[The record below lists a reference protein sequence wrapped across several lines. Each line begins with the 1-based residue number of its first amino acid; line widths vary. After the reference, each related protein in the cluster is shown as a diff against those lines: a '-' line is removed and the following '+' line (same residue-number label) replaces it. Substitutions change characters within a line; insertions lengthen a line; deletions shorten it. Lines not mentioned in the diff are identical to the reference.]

1 MSKKLTL
8 FLTLLAG
15 TNLYAQ
21 KDSLRTSVLDEVV
34 VTANKQEQKQSTT
47 GKVITVIGPAELSK
61 SAGKSLGQ
69 VLNETVGLTINGALN
84 NAGTNQTVF
93 MRGANSG
100 RTLILMDGI
109 PVYDPSQIGNEF
121 DLNLFSIND
130 VERIEVCRGAQSTVY
145 GSDAVAGV
153 INIITVKQNVNKPVN
168 IKATLTGGNLNSF
181 KSNLQVYGKWKKLS
195 YTLRNAAINTNG
207 FSTAADT
214 LGNRDYDRDGYH
226 GNTTTAAIQYAVTE
240 KLLLKGYGMY
250 SQYRAGIDAG
260 VFSDDKHYQLKNNL
274 LNTGWGAVYKTRGF
288 QLTANYQYSETNR
301 GYERDSL
308 DKRVFSYFQRNQYFG
323 KTQFAELYANIKINQ
338 QWSLLQGVEYRYAS
352 MNNQFNSVSSFGP
365 FSSGFADTS
374 IHQTSVYSS
383 LQYSSLK
390 GFFADAGFRLNKH
403 SIYGNSTTF
412 TFNPSYA
419 VNEQLRIF
427 GSVATAFKTPSLFQ
441 LFDTFSGRRDLK
453 AETSTGVEIGMSH
466 TYSGFSSRLVGFY
479 RNTNNGIDY
488 DYVRNKYYNFIKQ
501 VALGVEY
508 ETNVQLSKAMQLKMN
523 FSYLSMTDS
532 TQSRVNFKDTGYVYG
547 LRRPGF
553 QSNVVLQYNQPK
565 WTVSISGKYVG
576 SRSDIGGF
584 RRADVLLPAYF
595 LLGAYAEFRYN
606 EKLKIFIDTQNITN
620 NRFTDLRGFNGIPF
634 MVNSGISLQL

>member
-8 FLTLLAG
+8 FLTLLSGA
-15 TNLYAQ
+15 NLYGQ

-47 GKVITVIGPAELSK
+47 GKVITVIGPAELSR

-168 IKATLTGGNLNSF
+168 VKATLTGGNLNSF
-181 KSNLQVYGKWKKLS
+181 KSNLQVYGKWNKLT
-195 YTLRNAAINTNG
+195 YTIRNAAINTNG

-214 LGNRDYDRDGYH
+214 IGNRDYDRDGYH
-226 GNTTTAAIQYAVTE
+226 GNTSTAAIQYAVTD

-274 LNTGWGAVYKTRGF
+274 LNTGWGAIYKTKGL

-323 KTQFAELYANIKINQ
+323 KTQFAELYANIKIKPH
-338 QWSLLQGVEYRYAS
+338 WSLLQGIEYRYAS
-352 MNNQFNSVSSFGP
+352 MNNVYRSVSSFGP
-365 FSSGFADTS
+365 FNSGFKDTS

-383 LQYSSLK
+383 LQFTGLK

-403 SIYGNSTTF
+403 SIYGNSTTL

-453 AETSTGVEIGMSH
+453 AETSTSIEIGMAH
-466 TYSGFSSRLVGFY
+466 QYTGFSSRLVGFY

-488 DYVRNKYYNFIKQ
+488 DYLRNKYYNFVKQ

-508 ETNVQLSKAMQLKMN
+508 ETNVQLSKALQLKMN
-523 FSYLSMTDS
+523 FTYLSMTDS

-553 QSNVVLQYNQPK
+553 QSNIMLQFSQPA

-595 LLGAYAEFRYN
+595 LLGAYAEYRYN
-606 EKLKIFIDTQNITN
+606 ERLKIFIDTHNITN

-634 MVNSGISLQL
+634 IVNSGISFQL

>member
-8 FLTLLAG
+8 FLTFLAG

-61 SAGKSLGQ
+61 SGGKSLGQ

-181 KSNLQVYGKWKKLS
+181 KSNLQVYGKWKKLT

-274 LNTGWGAVYKTRGF
+274 LNTGWGAIYKTKGF

-308 DKRVFSYFQRNQYFG
+308 DKRVFSYFQRNQYYG

-338 QWSLLQGVEYRYAS
+338 YWSLLQGIEYRYAS
-352 MNNQFNSVSSFGP
+352 MNNQFRSVSSFGP
-365 FSSGFADTS
+365 FNSGFKDTS
-374 IHQTSVYSS
+374 TNQTSLYSS
-383 LQYSSLK
+383 VQYNSLR

-412 TFNPSYA
+412 TFNPSYS
-419 VNEQLRIF
+419 VNEQLRLF
-427 GSVATAFKTPSLFQ
+427 GSVASAFKTPSLFQ

-453 AETSTGVEIGMSH
+453 AETSTNIEIGMAH
-466 TYSGFSSRLVGFY
+466 QYNGFSSRLVGFY

-488 DYVRNKYYNFIKQ
+488 DYVRNKYYNFVKQ

-508 ETNVQLSKAMQLKMN
+508 ETNIQLSKALQLKMN
-523 FSYLSMTDS
+523 FTYLSMTDS

-553 QSNVVLQYNQPK
+553 QSNIVLQYNQPK

-595 LLGAYAEFRYN
+595 LLGAYAEYRYN
-606 EKLKIFIDTQNITN
+606 EKLKIFIDTQNITG

-634 MVNSGISLQL
+634 IVNSGISIQL

>member
-8 FLTLLAG
+8 FLTLLSGA
-15 TNLYAQ
+15 NLYAQ
-21 KDSLRTSVLDEVV
+21 KDSLRTNVLDEVV

-47 GKVITVIGPAELSK
+47 GKVITVIGPAELSR

-168 IKATLTGGNLNSF
+168 VKATLTGGNLNSF

-195 YTLRNAAINTNG
+195 YTLRNASINTNG

-226 GNTTTAAIQYAVTE
+226 GNTTTAALQYAVSE

-260 VFSDDKHYQLKNNL
+260 VFSDDKHYQLNNNL
-274 LNTGWGAVYKTRGF
+274 LNTGWGAVYKTKGF

-338 QWSLLQGVEYRYAS
+338 HLSLLQGVEYRYAS
-352 MNNQFNSVSSFGP
+352 MNNQFRSVSSFGP

-374 IHQTSVYSS
+374 THQTSVYSS
-383 LQYSSLK
+383 LQYSGMK

-453 AETSTGVEIGMSH
+453 AETSTGIEIGMSH
-466 TYSGFSSRLVGFY
+466 QYNGFSSRLVGFY

-508 ETNVQLSKAMQLKMN
+508 ETNVQLSKSMQLKMN
-523 FSYLSMTDS
+523 FTYLSMTDS

-595 LLGAYAEFRYN
+595 LLGAYAEYRQN

-634 MVNSGISLQL
+634 MVNSGISVQL

>member
-8 FLTLLAG
+8 LLTLLSG
-15 TNLYAQ
+15 TSLYAQ
-21 KDSLRTSVLDEVV
+21 KDSLRTRVLDEVV
-34 VTANKQEQKQSTT
+34 ITANKQEQKQSTT
-47 GKVITVIGPAELSK
+47 GKVITVIGQAELSK
-61 SAGKSLGQ
+61 SSGKTLGQ
-69 VLNETVGLTINGALN
+69 VLNETVGITINGALN

-153 INIITVKQNVNKPVN
+153 INIITVKQNVNKPINV
-168 IKATLTGGNLNSF
+168 KATLTAGNLNSF
-181 KSNLQVYGKWKKLS
+181 KNNLQVYGKYKKLTYNFRHS
-195 YTLRNAAINTNG
+195 GLRTNG
-207 FSTAADT
+207 FSAAADT
-214 LGNRDYDRDGYH
+214 LGNRNYDADKYN
-226 GNTTTAAIQYAVTE
+226 GNSTSAAIQYAATNQ
-240 KLLLKGYGMY
+240 LLLKAFSMY
-250 SQYRAGIDAG
+250 SQYTAGIDAG

-274 LNTGWGAVYKTRGF
+274 LNTGFGLIYKTKGV
-288 QLTANYQYSETNR
+288 QVTANYQFSQTNR
-301 GYERDSL
+301 GFERDSL
-308 DKRVFSYFQRNQYFG
+308 DKAVFSYFQRNQYFG
-323 KTQFAELYANIKINQ
+323 KTQFAELYASIKLNQ
-338 QWSLLQGVEYRYAS
+338 SWSLLQGVEYRFAS
-352 MNNQFNSVSSFGP
+352 MNNQFRSVSSFGP
-365 FSSGFADTS
+365 FTSGFKDTG
-374 IHQTSVYSS
+374 IHQSSVYSS
-383 LQYSSLK
+383 LQFNNQK
-390 GFFADAGFRLNKH
+390 GFFADAGFRLNRH

-412 TFNPSYA
+412 TFNPSYT
-419 VNEQLRIF
+419 VTEQLRFF

-441 LFDTFSGRRDLK
+441 LFDSFSGRRDLK
-453 AETSTGVEIGMSH
+453 AETSTTIEIGFAH
-466 TYSGFSSRLVGFY
+466 NYPGFNSRLVAFY

-501 VALGVEY
+501 VAFGVEY
-508 ETNVQLSKAMQLKMN
+508 ETNIRLSNQLQMTMN

-553 QSNVVLQYNQPK
+553 QSNISLNYSTQK
-565 WTVSISGKYVG
+565 ATVSLIGKYVG

-595 LLGAYAEFRYN
+595 LLGAYGEYRFSD
-606 EKLKIFIDTQNITN
+606 KLKAFVDAQNMTN
-620 NRFTDLRGFNGIPF
+620 HTFFDLRGFNSIPF
-634 MVNSGISLQL
+634 LINTGISIHL

>member
-8 FLTLLAG
+8 FLILLSGA
-15 TNLYAQ
+15 NLYAQ

-69 VLNETVGLTINGALN
+69 VLNETVGLTINGAWN

-153 INIITVKQNVNKPVN
+153 INIITVKQNLNKPVN

-195 YTLRNAAINTNG
+195 YTLRNASINTNG

-240 KLLLKGYGMY
+240 KLLVKGYGMY

-274 LNTGWGAVYKTRGF
+274 LNTGWGAVYKTKGL

-308 DKRVFSYFQRNQYFG
+308 DKRVFSYFQRNQYYG

-338 QWSLLQGVEYRYAS
+338 HLSLLQGVEYRYAS
-352 MNNQFNSVSSFGP
+352 MNNQFRSVSSFGP

-374 IHQTSVYSS
+374 THQTSVYSS
-383 LQYSSLK
+383 LQYSGLK

-453 AETSTGVEIGMSH
+453 AETSTGIEIGMSH
-466 TYSGFSSRLVGFY
+466 QYAGFSSRLVGFY

-523 FSYLSMTDS
+523 FTYLSMTDS

-553 QSNVVLQYNQPK
+553 QSNVVLQYNQTK

-595 LLGAYAEFRYN
+595 LLGAYAEYRHN

-634 MVNSGISLQL
+634 IVNSGISLQL

>member
-15 TNLYAQ
+15 TTLYAQ

-153 INIITVKQNVNKPVN
+153 INIITVKQNVNKLVN

-181 KSNLQVYGKWKKLS
+181 KSNLQVFGKWKKLT

-207 FSTAADT
+207 FSAAADT

-240 KLLLKGYGMY
+240 KLLLKGYGLY

-274 LNTGWGAVYKTRGF
+274 LNTGWGAIYKTKGF

-308 DKRVFSYFQRNQYFG
+308 DKRVFSYFQRNHYYG
-323 KTQFAELYANIKINQ
+323 KTQFAELYANFKINQ
-338 QWSLLQGVEYRYAS
+338 YWSLLQGIEYRYAS
-352 MNNQFNSVSSFGP
+352 MNNQYKSVSSFGP
-365 FSSGFADTS
+365 FNSGFKDTS
-374 IHQTSVYSS
+374 VHQTSIYSS
-383 LQYSSLK
+383 LQFNSLK

-419 VNEQLRIF
+419 VNEQLRLF

-441 LFDTFSGRRDLK
+441 LFDSFSGRRDLK
-453 AETSTGVEIGMSH
+453 AETSTSIELGIAH
-466 TYSGFSSRLVGFY
+466 QYTGFSSRLVGFY

-488 DYVRNKYYNFIKQ
+488 DYVRNKYYNFVKQ
-501 VALGVEY
+501 VALGIEY
-508 ETNVQLSKAMQLKMN
+508 ETNIQLSKALQLKMN
-523 FSYLSMTDS
+523 FTYLSMTDS

-553 QSNVVLQYNQPK
+553 QSNIVLQYSQPK
-565 WTVSISGKYVG
+565 WSVTVSGKYVG

-584 RRADVLLPAYF
+584 RRSDVLLPSYF
-595 LLGAYAEFRYN
+595 LLGAYTEYRYN
-606 EKLKIFIDTQNITN
+606 EKLKIFIDTQNITG

-634 MVNSGISLQL
+634 IVNSGITLQF

>member
-8 FLTLLAG
+8 FLTLLSGA
-15 TNLYAQ
+15 NLYAQ

-195 YTLRNAAINTNG
+195 YTIRNASINTNG

-214 LGNRDYDRDGYH
+214 SGNRDYDRDGYH

-274 LNTGWGAVYKTRGF
+274 LNTGWGAVYKTKGL

-323 KTQFAELYANIKINQ
+323 KTQFAELYANIKINRHF
-338 QWSLLQGVEYRYAS
+338 SLLQGIEYRYAS
-352 MNNQFNSVSSFGP
+352 MNNQFRSVSSFGP

-374 IHQTSVYSS
+374 THQTSVYSS

-427 GSVATAFKTPSLFQ
+427 ASVATAFKTPSLFQ

-453 AETSTGVEIGMSH
+453 AETSSGIEIGMSH
-466 TYSGFSSRLVGFY
+466 QYTGFSSRLVGFY

-508 ETNVQLSKAMQLKMN
+508 ETNVQLSKSMQLKMN
-523 FSYLSMTDS
+523 FTYLSMTDS

-553 QSNVVLQYNQPK
+553 QSNIVLQYSQPA

-595 LLGAYAEFRYN
+595 LLGAYAEYRHN

-634 MVNSGISLQL
+634 IVNSGISLQL